1 MPTING
7 KGQATV
13 FSRNELI
20 KFFKVAKQHD
30 FYWYCLFK
38 FLYYSGERSGC
49 VLQVKWSDIDT
60 KTNVISFRSETR
72 KGKSSRKPIPI
83 HPELRQI
90 LFQYEPRHR
99 ERLNI
104 LLDKAN
110 KNQEI
115 IDIDLV
121 RDFLFLSPTK
131 FTYLFRSSLDQKFR
145 KLLLECGYENKG
157 FSLHSFRRTFITRL
171 YEINKNIKECMAI
184 TGHTSVGNFML
195 YVDISENSIVE
206 SINSL

>member
-7 KGQATV
+7 KGQATI

-38 FLYYSGERSGC
+38 FLYYTGERSGC
-49 VLQVKWSDIDT
+49 VLQVKWSDIDLDCD
-60 KTNVISFRSETR
+60 VISFRAETR
-72 KGKSSRKPIPI
+72 KQKTNRKPIPI
-83 HPELRQI
+83 HPELKQV
-90 LFQYEPRHR
+90 LMQYKPNHHEKVNALLSRMNKRHS
-99 ERLNI
+99 
-104 LLDKAN
+104 
-110 KNQEI
+110 I
-115 IDIDLV
+115 IDIDIS
-121 RDFLFLSPTK
+121 DILFLSPRNPTH
-131 FTYLFRSSLDQKFR
+131 LFRTSLDEKFR

-184 TGHTSVGNFML
+184 TGHKSMNGFMV
-195 YVDISENSIVE
+195 YVDITENSIVE
-206 SINSL
+206 TINSL

>member
-7 KGQATV
+7 KGQATI
-13 FSRNELI
+13 FTRNELA
-20 KFFKVAKQHD
+20 KFFKVTKQHD

-49 VLQVKWSDIDT
+49 VLQVKWSDINLDT
-60 KTNVISFRSETR
+60 NTISFRSETR

-83 HPELRQI
+83 HPELKQVLI
-90 LFQYEPRHR
+90 QYKPRHR
-99 ERLNI
+99 ERLNA
-104 LLDKAN
+104 LLTRFN
-110 KNQEI
+110 KNHSMV
-115 IDIDLV
+115 DIDLG
-121 RDFLFLSPTK
+121 DFLFLSPTK
-131 FTYLFRSSLDQKFR
+131 FTCLFRTSLDQKFR

-171 YEINKNIKECMAI
+171 YEINKNLKECMAMTGHKSI
-184 TGHTSVGNFML
+184 TGFML
-195 YVDISENSIVE
+195 YIDISENSIVE